1 MVPVHLGD
9 ERANPVPERAPHWDR
24 LRLGHRHL
32 QAHGPGGRG
41 DLGAEE
47 SGTDHDHPGPGSQ
60 RGAQGDRVIERAR
73 DVDSGQIAVAQA
85 PGSHACGDDQSVE
98 VDALAVV

>member
-1 MVPVHLGD
+1 MARAAAATSVP
-9 ERANPVPERAPHWDR
+9 RNPAPTTTTRGPDR
-24 LRLGHRHL
+24 
-32 QAHGPGGRG
+32 
-41 DLGAEE
+41 
-47 SGTDHDHPGPGSQ
+47 S
-60 RGAQGDRVIERAR
+60 AQGDRVIERAR